1 MTGLAYQER
10 AYRSFGAAPRGRV
23 AFEAQIGTSDLY
35 IRADRD
41 LSREALTALRTV
53 RGHIED
59 HVAERPAFATAL
71 EPLEAPAGVPAVVE
85 AMYAAGRR
93 AGVGP
98 LAAVAGA
105 VAGEVGRALRRWTRE
120 VLVENGGDIYADVA
134 EESVIGLFAGPSP
147 LSGRVGLRLAPED
160 TPVGICTSSG
170 TVGPSLSFGKA
181 DAATVVA
188 RDPAL
193 ADAVAT
199 ALGNRIRSSADL
211 EPAVSWAMAVP
222 GVLGAVA
229 ILGDRLAAMGAVELV
244 PIGS

>member
-1 MTGLAYQER
+1 
-10 AYRSFGAAPRGRV
+10 V
-23 AFEAQIGTSDLY
+23 AFEARIGTSDLY

-41 LSREALTALRTV
+41 LSREALDTLRRV
-53 RGHIED
+53 RGHIEG
-59 HVAERPAFATAL
+59 HVAARPAFATAL

-93 AGVGP
+93 ADVGP

-105 VAGEVGRALRRWTRE
+105 VAGEVGRALRCWTRE
-120 VLVENGGDIYADVA
+120 VLVENGGDVYADVA

-170 TVGPSLSFGKA
+170 TVGPSLSFGRA

-199 ALGNRIRSSADL
+199 ALGNRIRGAADL
-211 EPAVSWAMAVP
+211 EPAVAWAMAVP

-244 PIGS
+244 PLGS

>member
-1 MTGLAYQER
+1 
-10 AYRSFGAAPRGRV
+10 V
-23 AFEAQIGTSDLY
+23 AD
-35 IRADRD
+35 
-41 LSREALTALRTV
+41 
-53 RGHIED
+53 
-59 HVAERPAFATAL
+59 
-71 EPLEAPAGVPAVVE
+71 
-85 AMYAAGRR
+85 
-93 AGVGP
+93 
-98 LAAVAGA
+98 
-105 VAGEVGRALRRWTRE
+105 EVGRALRRWSRE
-120 VLVENGGDIYADVA
+120 VLVENGGDVYADVA

-170 TVGPSLSFGKA
+170 TVGPSLSFGRA

-211 EPAVSWAMAVP
+211 EPAVCWAMAVP

-244 PIGS
+244 PLGS